1 MLSKCTFTHKLTRA
15 YIIWV
20 LGVSECWSAF
30 KVWKYV
36 IWGSCSNEPCL
47 LIRTCSSLGPVRR
60 SRVSCRLK
68 NQVEKPGRRFIS
80 SCAARDSTAPPRA
93 RPRSAGPAQS
103 QTLVTVTTWPLVW
116 VNRGLCVFSCR
127 SLVTCSMWPIW
138 TIWTSTPWWT
148 AVNSMERRQTSPS
161 ASRWAFPSKAG

>member
-1 MLSKCTFTHKLTRA
+1 MLSKCTFTRA

-60 SRVSCRLK
+60 SRVSCMLK
-68 NQVEKPGRRFIS
+68 NQVERPGRRSIS
-80 SCAARDSTAPPRA
+80 SCVARDSTAPPRA

-116 VNRGLCVFSCR
+116 VNQGSVCVFVQEPR
-127 SLVTCSMWPIW
+127 HLQYVADLDDLNVYTV
-138 TIWTSTPWWT
+138 
-148 AVNSMERRQTSPS
+148 VNSRKLYGAPTDFTFCIKVSFSP
-161 ASRWAFPSKAG
+161 KAG